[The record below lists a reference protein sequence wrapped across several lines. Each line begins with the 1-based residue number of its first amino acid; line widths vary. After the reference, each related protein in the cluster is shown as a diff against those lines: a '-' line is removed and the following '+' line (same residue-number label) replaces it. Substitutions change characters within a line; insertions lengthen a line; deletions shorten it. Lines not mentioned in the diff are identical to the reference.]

1 MAKKKKI
8 RKNRVIIASVVL
20 LVAIVGIFKGC
31 SFLINQAV
39 AFFKQTE
46 EKNEHVYA
54 ATVVLDPGHG
64 GKDVGAMRGTLYEKD
79 ITLKVA
85 KAVGEALEKQNVKV
99 VYTRE
104 DDTPLDEDKQTDLK
118 MRAEM
123 SQQNNADYFVS
134 LHVNDYED
142 TTVSVTGFEIYV
154 KDDAGTS
161 LATSIAQCLEELN
174 YSKNRG
180 IQDGSELAV
189 IRQNTVPAVLVELG
203 YIKGKDIGY
212 LNNDDKLSMMGK
224 TIARG
229 IMNKVN
235 ESQKDGTEGQSE

>member
-8 RKNRVIIASVVL
+8 RKDRIVIAAIALFVVVL
-20 LVAIVGIFKGC
+20 GIYKGC
-31 SFLINQAV
+31 SFLFGKAL
-39 AFFKQTE
+39 AFFSQSE
-46 EKNEHVYA
+46 EEHVYA

-64 GKDVGAMRGTLYEKD
+64 GNDVGAMNGQLYEKD

-85 KAVGEALEKQNVKV
+85 KAIGSQLESQNVKV
-99 VYTRE
+99 VYTRTT
-104 DDTPLDEDKQTDLK
+104 DTALDSDKQTDLR
-118 MRAEM
+118 MRAQT
-123 SQQNNADYFVS
+123 STKNNADYFVS

-142 TTVSVTGFEIYV
+142 KNATVTGFEIYA
-154 KDDAGTS
+154 KDSDGEA
-161 LATSIAQCLEELN
+161 LANSIGACLEELN

-203 YIKGKDIGY
+203 YINGLDISYLKD
-212 LNNDDKLSMMGK
+212 DDKLTMLGK

-229 IMNKVN
+229 IMTRIN
-235 ESQKDGTEGQSE
+235 ENQKTDGTGENE